1 MIIYGNLFDEIM
13 LQMRLVYE
21 DHVKYVKEKI
31 RKPCFMDEKQFI
43 LFLIKSVEMDSQIA
57 SHGCFDILIHTVEA
71 LFEEPGIEAA
81 DDILLGVKV
90 TVICGSVH
98 SCFFRD
104 LTDGDTVVIF

>member
-43 LFLIKSVEMDSQIA
+43 LFFFKSVEMDS
-57 SHGCFDILIHTVEA
+57 
-71 LFEEPGIEAA
+71 
-81 DDILLGVKV
+81 
-90 TVICGSVH
+90 
-98 SCFFRD
+98 
-104 LTDGDTVVIF
+104 